1 MSLEL
6 LRKIPLFSQLSEDQ
20 LRKVLDLCEQRR
32 YEAGVKVVVEG
43 EEGDEMFIVQQG
55 EVEVTKAITVQ
66 VQGQEQVSFK
76 KRLVVLREGNY
87 FGEVALL
94 AADTRSA
101 TVFALT
107 DLVVW
112 VLQGAPMQK
121 LMAADPDLG
130 YRLLSVMSRELCVR
144 LGRANEDI
152 RKLMTA
158 FAIAINR

>member
-6 LRKIPLFSQLSEDQ
+6 LRKIPLFSELSDNQLH
-20 LRKVLDLCEQRR
+20 KVLDLCERR
-32 YEAGVKVVVEG
+32 KYNAGTKVIVEG
-43 EEGDEMFIVQQG
+43 QEGDEMFIVRLG
-55 EVEVTKAITVQ
+55 EVEVSKAITVKIPGQDQ
-66 VQGQEQVSFK
+66 VNFE
-76 KRLVVLREGNY
+76 KRLVVLGEGNY

-94 AADTRSA
+94 VSDTRSA
-101 TVFALT
+101 TVSALT
-107 DLVVW
+107 DLDVW
-112 VLQGAPMQK
+112 VLQGAPIQK
-121 LMAADPDLG
+121 LMAQDPELG